1 MQNFV
6 FSNPTKLIFGKGTIA
21 KLAKKLP
28 KDKRIMLTYGGGS
41 IFKNGVYDQVK
52 AATKGLNIIEFGGI
66 EANPQYSTLM
76 SAVEIARQAGVEYF
90 LAVGGGSV
98 LDGTKF
104 IATAMLYKGDPWEF
118 MLDPCKAVNAMP
130 LGAVLTLPAT
140 GSEMNNG
147 AVISRK
153 EIGEKLAFHN
163 PRTFP
168 QFSILDPEVCY
179 SLPKRQ
185 IINGIVDSFAHT
197 LEQYLTSDN
206 QAMVMDRWAEGLL
219 LTLRELSPKLVEKQT
234 DYDTMANFMLT
245 ATMALNGFIAM
256 GVPQDWATHMIGHEL
271 TALHGIDHG
280 VTLAIVYPGV
290 MSVMRDS
297 KHDKLVQYAE
307 RVWGI
312 TEGTDDDK
320 INRAIELTE
329 KYFRSL
335 GMKTR
340 LSEWGVTTET
350 IDEIVTRFTQRG
362 WKLGENQSI
371 TPEIVGEILHRVM

>member
-52 AATKGLNIIEFGGI
+52 SATKGLNIIEFGGI